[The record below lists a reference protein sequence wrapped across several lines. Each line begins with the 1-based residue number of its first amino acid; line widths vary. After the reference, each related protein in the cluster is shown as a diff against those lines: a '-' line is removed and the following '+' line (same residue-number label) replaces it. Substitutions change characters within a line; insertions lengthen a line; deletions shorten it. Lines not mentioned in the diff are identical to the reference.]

1 MQEPNYE
8 SYPIMNPYLNIPA
21 NQNPGD
27 DHLFFLFETS
37 VTQMIRDMIP
47 QIKEIR
53 GVPGI
58 PSQIERET
66 IAANYVIPELFILN
80 SKLYQAYVKRNN
92 LIFSYL
98 QNHEDFYRMSEY
110 YLSHENPSIRSI
122 NKLLRDHQTKSVD
135 NASAQWMEEMKKAS
149 ENIRALQKEN
159 EDTVLNNL
167 RTFIQFQNT
176 LFQQKASEYQNLK
189 NEITRLKG
197 SSLKNKSGIDQ
208 KTLQQIKTDNLGNT
222 DIEDKITEI
231 QIILFRLDEKTN
243 QTLQAYLDISAKYNE
258 NKNNSNSTRYQ
269 SMIDEIGQLISFY
282 KEDDQNEIVLNET
295 LTQIQGLSKIE
306 DEEKKAKQTENL
318 KKRLNTIQSVKK
330 KIITT
335 LGDLIEKSNKLTNTF
350 YVNYLESLKYIKCM
364 EMKMITSISKMK
376 LNSNEECGERDL
388 NTKFDEFKMNARSI
402 LSKEIAKFNTQ
413 IKQIEQKQTEISTNN
428 SQSEVNDINTKI
440 RELKSQERELS
451 TRLSEVGQD
460 ISDIEGQTG
469 ATSRTSTQTKRLTK
483 LIETRDE
490 LTETKIPYIKG
501 EISKKEIDLQRLQ
514 STKKGIEK
522 KTKSYEI
529 LLKKKNDDLE
539 KFEETS
545 KSVLNSMGK
554 AYILINRVNNML
566 QAMKKKKDEMDK
578 KKSNNRLLQAM
589 QNDML
594 FKEIIGNKLISA
606 AALGNSRYKLVIGK
620 SAKDFKKRIPVLKK
634 YFEAKNKF
642 YENRDSILSALTFN
656 VNAIA
661 SAFTNETPK
670 NISFNEKQFADI
682 FTSPSTQNVKP
693 VYNPQGFAQPQF
705 GGPAP
710 MAYAPQQP
718 MYSSPAPAPARPP
731 MYGGY
736 MGLGGATQMNKPP
749 EKKSISS
756 YEFITILDKVFE
768 DLKGKVR
775 SNEVYENRLKVFLK
789 FLDERDRQL
798 NEEILAKLNRVEKI
812 SKPEYEFIFP
822 AQIKFITRRVFRIQ
836 EFMNTPRNNSQMK
849 HIYMTDFILMYFS
862 LHYILSNFLD
872 FILKP
877 QAFNELNA

>member
-1 MQEPNYE
+1 MQEPNYQ
-8 SYPIMNPYLNIPA
+8 SYPIINPYTNA
-21 NQNPGD
+21 AGNPVP
-27 DHLFFLFETS
+27 DHLFNAFELT
-37 VTQMIRDMIP
+37 VNRMIQDTIP
-47 QIKEIR
+47 QIKEIND
-53 GVPGI
+53 VPGI
-58 PSQIERET
+58 PSRIEQET

-122 NKLLRDHQTKSVD
+122 NKLLRDNQTKSVD
-135 NASAQWMEEMKKAS
+135 NAASQWIEEMKKAS

-167 RTFIQFQNT
+167 RTYIQFENT

-197 SSLKNKSGIDQ
+197 LSLTNKSDIDQ
-208 KTLQQIKTDNLGNT
+208 KTLQTIKTENLGKT

-243 QTLQAYLDISAKYNE
+243 QILKAYLDTSAKYNE
-258 NKNNSNSTRYQ
+258 NENNSNSAHYQ
-269 SMIDEIGQLISFY
+269 NMIEEIGQLISFY
-282 KEDDQNEIVLNET
+282 KEDDQNETVLNET

-318 KKRLNTIQSVKK
+318 KKRLNTIQLVKK

-335 LGDLIEKSNKLTNTF
+335 LGELIEKSNKLNKPF

-376 LNSNEECGERDL
+376 LNSNEECEKRDI
-388 NTKFDEFKMNARSI
+388 NTTFDEFKMTTRSI
-402 LSKEIAKFNTQ
+402 LSKQIAKYRSQIEQ
-413 IKQIEQKQTEISTNN
+413 IKQKQTEVSTNN
-428 SQSEVNDINTKI
+428 SQSEKNELDKEI
-440 RELKSQERELS
+440 RKLKLDKESSEKRLLEVAEEIQQIES
-451 TRLSEVGQD
+451 T
-460 ISDIEGQTG
+460 TG
-469 ATSRTSTQTKRLTK
+469 LTGRTNTQTKQLTK
-483 LIETRDE
+483 LRQTQETLRDTT
-490 LTETKIPYIKG
+490 LPSIKG
-501 EISKKEIDLQRLQ
+501 QIEGKETELKNLQ
-514 STKKGIEK
+514 SSKRNIEK
-522 KTKSYEI
+522 KTKSYTN
-529 LLKKKNDDLE
+529 LLLQKTTDLN
-539 KFEETS
+539 KFETTS
-545 KSVLNSMGK
+545 KSVFDSIGK

-566 QAMKKKKDEMDK
+566 EAMKKKKDEMDK

-589 QNDML
+589 QSDML
-594 FKEIIGNKLISA
+594 FKEVNSLLSA
-606 AALGNSRYKLVIGK
+606 KSLGNAKYKLVIGK
-620 SAKDFKKRIPVLKK
+620 SAKDFKKRIPILKK
-634 YFEAKNKF
+634 YFESKNKF
-642 YENRDSILSALTFN
+642 YENRGSILSALSFN

-693 VYNPQGFAQPQF
+693 MNYATSTQSQFGAPSPTAYAVQQQPYNPPPQR
-705 GGPAP
+705 PA
-710 MAYAPQQP
+710 MF
-718 MYSSPAPAPARPP
+718 
-731 MYGGY
+731 GGY
-736 MGLGGATQMNKPP
+736 MGQGGATQMNKPP

-775 SNEVYENRLKVFLK
+775 SNEVYENRLNVFLK

-836 EFMNTPRNNSQMK
+836 DFMNTPRNNSQMK

-872 FILKP
+872 LILKP

>member
-1 MQEPNYE
+1 MQEPNYQP
-8 SYPIMNPYLNIPA
+8 YPIINPYENAP
-21 NQNPGD
+21 QNPD
-27 DHLFFLFETS
+27 YLFRTFEDTI
-37 VTQMIRDMIP
+37 TQMIGGITL
-47 QIKEIR
+47 QIKQIQD
-53 GVPGI
+53 VPGI
-58 PSQIERET
+58 PSQIEREI
-66 IAANYVIPELFILN
+66 IASNYVIPELFILN

-122 NKLLRDHQTKSVD
+122 NKLLRDNQTKSVD
-135 NASAQWMEEMKKAS
+135 NASAQWMEEMKKTS

-167 RTFIQFQNT
+167 RTYIEFQNT

-197 SSLKNKSGIDQ
+197 STLKNKSDIDQ
-208 KTLQQIKTDNLGNT
+208 KTLQQIKTDNLGNVE
-222 DIEDKITEI
+222 IEDKITEI

-243 QTLQAYLDISAKYNE
+243 QTLQAYLDTSAKYNE
-258 NKNNSNSTRYQ
+258 NKNNSNSVRYQ
-269 SMIDEIGQLISFY
+269 SMIEEIGQLISFY
-282 KEDDQNEIVLNET
+282 KEDDQNEILLNET

-335 LGDLIEKSNKLTNTF
+335 LGELIEKSNKLTNTF

-402 LSKEIAKFNTQ
+402 LSKEIAKYNTQ

-428 SQSEVNDINTKI
+428 SQTEKKDLEEEIRDLEEKKRRKGVEMEAVNRDLERFRGMTLPISPKDTTNKEKYERDKTK
-440 RELKSQERELS
+440 LA
-451 TRLSEVGQD
+451 
-460 ISDIEGQTG
+460 SDIEGIERDITV
-469 ATSRTSTQTKRLTK
+469 KRGNIK
-483 LIETRDE
+483 NIES
-490 LTETKIPYIKG
+490 
-501 EISKKEIDLQRLQ
+501 SKKAIG
-514 STKKGIEK
+514 KKS
-522 KTKSYEI
+522 KSYEI
-529 LLKKKNDDLE
+529 LLKKKNDDLN
-539 KFEETS
+539 KFETTS

-566 QAMKKKKDEMDK
+566 QVMKKKKDEMDK
-578 KKSNNRLLQAM
+578 KKSNNRLLQSM

-606 AALGNSRYKLVIGK
+606 SSLGNSRYKLVIGK
-620 SAKDFKKRIPVLKK
+620 SAKDFKKRIPILKK

-642 YENRDSILSALTFN
+642 YQNRDSILSTLTFN

-682 FTSPSTQNVKP
+682 FTSPSTSNVKP
-693 VYNPQGFAQPQF
+693 MYNPQGATQTQF
-705 GGPAP
+705 GTQAP

-718 MYSSPAPAPARPP
+718 MYPSPAPSPTRQP

-736 MGLGGATQMNKPP
+736 MGLGGATQMNKPS

-775 SNEVYENRLKVFLK
+775 TNEVYENRLNVFLK

-836 EFMNTPRNNSQMK
+836 DFMNTPRNNSQMK